1 MDTNRRSLLAAVPA
15 FGIASLLGACAA
27 RTGGLVMPG
36 ELYRVDDEAT
46 IRAAAR
52 AIVAEDSIATL
63 ITVDSE
69 LMPRARSVEVRR
81 EGGDGAFWIFTRR
94 ASRKVAQVRANPN
107 ATLHFAFDDQANAN
121 AGAFYASFMGRAS
134 VHDGADVPAAVRP
147 SDEIVRQ
154 RWPDY
159 PADFA
164 ALRFQARWLEVIGK
178 GVRASDDK
186 WQPQGVML

>member
-15 FGIASLLGACAA
+15 LGLASLLGGCAA
-27 RTGGLVMPG
+27 RTGSIATPG
-36 ELYRVDDEAT
+36 QLYRVDEEAV

-52 AIVAEDSIATL
+52 AIVAEDPIATL

-69 LMPRARSVEVRR
+69 LMPRARSVEVRG
-81 EGGDGAFWIFTRR
+81 EPGDGAFWIFTRR
-94 ASRKVAQVRANPN
+94 ASRKVAQVRSNPN
-107 ATLHFAFDDQANAN
+107 AALHFAFDDSANGN
-121 AGAFYASFMGRAS
+121 EGAFYASFMGRVT
-134 VHDGADVPAAVRP
+134 VHDGAAVPAAVRP

-154 RWPDY
+154 RWPNY

-164 ALRFQARWLEVIGK
+164 GLRFQPRWLEVIGK

-186 WQPQGVML
+186 WQPQGVIL